1 MKTKCMKYVIL
12 IETVFTVRGEI
23 NKQKRGNELR
33 CDFSFHQ
40 PRRSILI
47 SAMLSGL
54 VTLYVIP
61 TLFLILKYF
70 SLDTMKDMLNQKIVL
85 SIMTILMW
93 ILLLY
98 VAHLN
103 KDIVNKF
110 KPIIRIYIRMFLV
123 AHVVTLLFIFTQNN
137 MNLVNTLNWI
147 YNYNAQF
154 IFSLIVIY
162 AIYVLVYNVLG
173 KVFLST
179 ILASILLII
188 LAIVNHFKIVFR
200 GDPLYPSDFTQIGH
214 MQSVI
219 PMVMDYFSWGYILLV
234 IVSVVVCILAGMYVR
249 KYIQN
254 VKVHAGVRVLFIIG
268 SVFILYVYG
277 NFTNTFINKW
287 FQKSGIEFVLW
298 DQNENYASNGFVLG
312 FISNLDTTV
321 IEKPKDYS
329 KENMLQIANDIKKQY
344 SSNIG
349 AQKQKEKP
357 NIIFVMSE
365 SFWDPTKLT
374 NLSFSEDPLPNLH
387 HYIENFPGGQTIS
400 PTFGGNTANVEFE
413 VLTSYSMSLLKP
425 GSIPYQQV
433 VTNKKEIPSISRALK
448 KEGYYTSAIHSF
460 GRSFFKRD
468 DVYKVLGFDK
478 FNAQDTM
485 ENVEVDGDYISDLSM
500 SKEIIAEL
508 EKQKK
513 PTFVHAV
520 TMQNHFPF
528 TEGRFGE
535 NQIEISGLENE
546 ESKAEL
552 ETYTEGLRRSDEALQ
567 YLIEELDNLDRP
579 TLLVFFGDHLP
590 SLGTNKSLYK
600 ETGYI
605 TNEKTPSERL
615 AMAQTP
621 LLMYAN
627 FDMPNDNLGLVSP
640 IYFSNL
646 VFDYAGLNK
655 VPFYQFLSKL
665 YEEIPVLRDEL
676 KIGKDGEAIKSL
688 TEKQKEMLK
697 QYELIQYDLLAGKQY
712 SKDILFK

>member
-1 MKTKCMKYVIL
+1 M
-12 IETVFTVRGEI
+12 
-23 NKQKRGNELR
+23 R
-33 CDFSFHQ
+33 CNFSFHQ
-40 PRRSILI
+40 PRRNILI

-85 SIMTILMW
+85 SIMTILLW

-110 KPIIRIYIRMFLV
+110 KRIIRIYIRMFLV

-137 MNLVNTLNWI
+137 MNLVNTLNWV

-179 ILASILLII
+179 ILTSILLII
-188 LAIVNHFKIVFR
+188 LVIVNHFKIVFR

-234 IVSVVVCILAGMYVR
+234 IVSVVVCILAGMYIR

-268 SVFILYVYG
+268 SVFVLYAYG
-277 NFTNTFINKW
+277 NFTNTFMNKW

-298 DQNENYASNGFVLG
+298 NQHENYALNGFVLG

-413 VLTSYSMSLLKP
+413 ALTSYSMSLLKP
-425 GSIPYQQV
+425 GSIPYQQA
-433 VTNKKEIPSISRALK
+433 VTSKIEVPSIPRALK

-697 QYELIQYDLLAGKQY
+697 QYEFIQYDLLIGKQY

>member
-1 MKTKCMKYVIL
+1 MKYVIL

-93 ILLLY
+93 IVLLY

-413 VLTSYSMSLLKP
+413 ALTSYSMSLLKP
-425 GSIPYQQV
+425 GSIPYQQA
-433 VTNKKEIPSISRALK
+433 VTSQIEVPSIPRALK

-485 ENVEVDGDYISDLSM
+485 KNVEVDGDYISDLSM

-508 EKQKK
+508 EKQKQ
-513 PTFVHAV
+513 PTFIHAV

-600 ETGYI
+600 ENGYI

-627 FDMPNDNLGLVSP
+627 FDIPNDNLGLVSP

-676 KIGKDGEAIKSL
+676 RIGKDGKAIKIL

>member
-1 MKTKCMKYVIL
+1 MKYGYTL
-12 IETVFTVRGEI
+12 YHL
-23 NKQKRGNELR
+23 Q
-33 CDFSFHQ
+33 
-40 PRRSILI
+40 RRNILI
-47 SAMLSGL
+47 STMLSGMMTLL
-54 VTLYVIP
+54 VTTV
-61 TLFLILKYF
+61 LFMILKFFNLDMIKDIFNHKLILRSMMILIWGAILYF
-70 SLDTMKDMLNQKIVL
+70 VYSNKKETFIIKSSLRVYL
-85 SIMTILMW
+85 ILFF
-93 ILLLY
+93 I
-98 VAHLN
+98 
-103 KDIVNKF
+103 
-110 KPIIRIYIRMFLV
+110 
-123 AHVVTLLFIFTQNN
+123 AHVVTLFYIVLQVN
-137 MNLVNTLNWI
+137 MNFVEAINWI
-147 YNYNAQF
+147 YYYNMQF
-154 IFSLIVIY
+154 IFSLLVIY
-162 AIYVLVYNVLG
+162 AIYVFVYSVLG
-173 KVFLST
+173 KFFLSV
-179 ILASILLII
+179 ILTSCTLVILG
-188 LAIVNHFKIVFR
+188 IVNHLKLIFR

-234 IVSVVVCILAGMYVR
+234 IVSVVACILVGMYVR

-268 SVFILYVYG
+268 SVFVLYAYG
-277 NFTNTFINKW
+277 NFTNTFMNKW

-298 DQNENYASNGFVLG
+298 NQNENYASNGFVLG

-321 IEKPKDYS
+321 MEKPKDYS
-329 KENMLQIANDIKKQY
+329 KENMLQIANDVKKQY

-387 HYIENFPGGQTIS
+387 HYIESFPGGQTIS
-400 PTFGGNTANVEFE
+400 PAFGGNTANVEFE
-413 VLTSYSMSLLKP
+413 ALTSYSMSLLKP

-433 VTNKKEIPSISRALK
+433 VTNKVEIPSITRTLK

-567 YLIEELDNLDRP
+567 YLIEQLDNLDRP

-627 FDMPNDNLGLVSP
+627 FDIPNDNLGLVSP

-646 VFDYAGLNK
+646 VLDYAGLNK

-688 TEKQKEMLK
+688 TAKQKEMLK
-697 QYELIQYDLLAGKQY
+697 QYELIQYDLLIGKQY